1 MITPEEF
8 KERMKAIANTD
19 TGYHGCDIEDNHISG
34 DCLMEETLIELGY
47 GDGVEIFR
55 NMPKWY
61 A

>member
-8 KERMKAIANTD
+8 AEQMRNIANGNGPYGFD
-19 TGYHGCDIEDNHISG
+19 EEVSHGSG
-34 DCLMEETLIELGY
+34 DYLMEETLIELGY
-47 GDGVEIFR
+47 GEGVEIFR